1 MSEYTEYTEYIVRPC
16 TWVWLILIL
25 LTVFAFLVGE
35 FELGGITIVSTL
47 LLSTLIKGQIVV
59 DYFMGLHQVRWLWR
73 IILYSWLLLV
83 IGLIGFAY
91 WLGLQ

>member
-1 MSEYTEYTEYIVRPC
+1 MSEYIVRPC

-25 LTVFAFLVGE
+25 LTVFAFLVGK